1 MKIII
6 KTTNYKISKDLRRYI
21 NEKIGGVIKK
31 YLSFLE
37 NKNFEIKTFVEIGKI
52 TSHHRKGPFFR
63 AECQLKLPKKSLRV
77 EEERENLRE
86 AIDEIKRELKR
97 EIKKYRGVV
106 KSQTKR
112 RARALKKL
120 LHLSPLARFWRKG
133 RLREEGR

>member
-1 MKIII
+1 MKPKGRISYQEMRLLIFKMKIII

-77 EEERENLRE
+77 
-86 AIDEIKRELKR
+86 
-97 EIKKYRGVV
+97 KK
-106 KSQTKR
+106 KEKT
-112 RARALKKL
+112 
-120 LHLSPLARFWRKG
+120 
-133 RLREEGR
+133 